1 LPLLARP
8 WQKPDDGGPMPS
20 FAIERRCS
28 GIVCGIDEAGR
39 GPLAG
44 PVVAAAV
51 VLDPKRFPRSLRER
65 LDDSKLLSA
74 GERDACFRALGRC
87 VGRGAAHIGVG
98 AASVREIDTIN
109 ILRAALLAM
118 SRAVAA
124 LAVVPDIALV
134 DGNIPPPL
142 GCAVRTV
149 VGGDGESFSI
159 AAASVVA
166 KVTRDRLMRALA
178 PRYPGYG
185 WGTNVGYATSEHGEA
200 ITRLGPTPHHR
211 RSFAPFRLTKA
222 GELPLFEALS

>member
-1 LPLLARP
+1 
-8 WQKPDDGGPMPS
+8 MPS

-74 GERDACFRALGRC
+74 LERDACFRALERC
-87 VGRGAAHIGVG
+87 VARGAAHIGVG

-134 DGNIPPPL
+134 DGNVPPPL
-142 GCAVRTV
+142 GCTVRTV

-159 AAASVVA
+159 AAASVIA

-178 PRYPGYG
+178 VRYPGYG
-185 WGTNVGYATSEHGEA
+185 WATNVGYATAEHGEA
-200 ITRLGPTPHHR
+200 IARLGATPHHR
-211 RSFAPFRLTKA
+211 RSFAPFRLTA
-222 GELPLFEALS
+222 ADELPLFGTLS

>member
-1 LPLLARP
+1 
-8 WQKPDDGGPMPS
+8 MPN
-20 FAIERRCS
+20 FTIERRCS

-51 VLDPKRFPRSLRER
+51 ILDHRRFPRSLRER
-65 LDDSKLLSA
+65 LDDSKVLTA
-74 GERDACFRALGRC
+74 EERDDCWRALIRC
-87 VGRGAAHIGVG
+87 VGRGVAHIGIG
-98 AASVREIDTIN
+98 AASAREIDTIN

-118 SRAVAA
+118 ARAVAA
-124 LAVVPDIALV
+124 LAVAPDMALV

-142 GCAVRTV
+142 ACPVRTV
-149 VGGDGESFSI
+149 VGGDGLSFSI

-185 WGTNVGYATSEHGEA
+185 WETNVGYATRAHHAA
-200 ITRLGPTPHHR
+200 IAQLGPTPHHR
-211 RSFAPFRLTKA
+211 RSFAPMRLALA
-222 GELPLFEALS
+222 GELPLLEVLS

>member
-1 LPLLARP
+1 
-8 WQKPDDGGPMPS
+8 MPN
-20 FAIERRCS
+20 FAIERRCA
-28 GIVCGIDEAGR
+28 GIVCGVDEAGR

-65 LDDSKLLSA
+65 LDDSKVLSA
-74 GERDACFRALGRC
+74 EERDICWAALGRC
-87 VGRGAAHIGVG
+87 VERGAAHVGIG
-98 AASVREIDTIN
+98 AASAREIDTIN

-118 SRAVAA
+118 ARAVAA
-124 LAVVPDIALV
+124 LAVSPDIALV

-142 GCAVRTV
+142 ACTVQTV
-149 VGGDGESFSI
+149 VKGDGLSFSI

-185 WGTNVGYATSEHGEA
+185 WETNVGYATREHGEA
-200 ITRLGPTPHHR
+200 IGRLGPTPHHR
-211 RSFAPFRLTKA
+211 RSFAPVRLALA
-222 GELPLFEALS
+222 GELPLLAALA

>member
-1 LPLLARP
+1 
-8 WQKPDDGGPMPS
+8 MPN
-20 FAIERRCS
+20 FAIERRCA

-65 LDDSKLLSA
+65 LDDSKVLSA
-74 GERDACFRALGRC
+74 DEREACWQGLERC
-87 VGRGAAHIGVG
+87 VERGAAHIGIG
-98 AASVREIDTIN
+98 AASAREIDTIN

-118 SRAVAA
+118 ARAVAA
-124 LAVVPDIALV
+124 LEVSPDTALV
-134 DGNIPPPL
+134 DGDTAPPL
-142 GCAVRTV
+142 ACTV
-149 VGGDGESFSI
+149 QTIVKGDGLSFSI

-185 WGTNVGYATSEHGEA
+185 WQTNVGYATRAHGEA
-200 ITRLGPTPHHR
+200 IARLGPTPHHR
-211 RSFAPFRLTKA
+211 RSFAPVRLALA
-222 GELPLFEALS
+222 GELPLAALS

>member
-1 LPLLARP
+1 
-8 WQKPDDGGPMPS
+8 MPN
-20 FAIERRCS
+20 FAIERRCA

-51 VLDPKRFPRSLRER
+51 ILDAKRFPRSLRER
-65 LDDSKLLSA
+65 LDDSKLLTIK
-74 GERDACFRALGRC
+74 EREACWRALGRC
-87 VGRGAAHIGVG
+87 IERGAADIGIG
-98 AASVREIDTIN
+98 AASAREIDTIN

-124 LAVVPDIALV
+124 LKVSPAIALV

-142 GCAVRTV
+142 ACPVRTV
-149 VGGDGESFSI
+149 VGGDGLSFSI

-178 PRYPGYG
+178 KHYPGYG
-185 WGTNVGYATSEHGEA
+185 WETNVGYATREYGEA
-200 ITRLGPTPHHR
+200 IARLGPTPHHR
-211 RSFAPFRLTKA
+211 RSFAPVRLALA
-222 GELPLFEALS
+222 GELPLFEALA

>member
-1 LPLLARP
+1 
-8 WQKPDDGGPMPS
+8 MPN
-20 FAIERRCS
+20 FAIERRCA

-51 VLDPKRFPRSLRER
+51 VLDARRFPRSLRER

-74 GERDACFRALGRC
+74 EERGDCWLALRRC
-87 VGRGAAHIGVG
+87 VERGAAHVGIG
-98 AASVREIDTIN
+98 AASASEIDTIN

-118 SRAVAA
+118 ARAVAA
-124 LAVVPDIALV
+124 LAVAPDVALV

-142 GCAVRTV
+142 ACPVQTV
-149 VGGDGESFSI
+149 VGGDGLSFSI

-185 WGTNVGYATSEHGEA
+185 WETNVGYATRAHGEA
-200 ITRLGPTPHHR
+200 IARLGPTPHHR
-211 RSFAPFRLTKA
+211 RSFAPLRLALA
-222 GELPLFEALS
+222 GELPLLEALS